1 MKNVKTFFLENP
13 LSIMVTLMVLGWM
26 FSAFVL
32 TEKPFD
38 KLVVCNYHGTIDTI
52 KVPCKVAKTL
62 EAGDRIGQ
70 VQQIWDFDMAPDHI
84 GPWQFSN
91 RIDTG
96 MIQMNRFPGIVE
108 EEIIAFDNYRIAA
121 VVKVIE

>member
-1 MKNVKTFFLENP
+1 MKTFINNH
-13 LSIMVTLMVLGWM
+13 SIEITFFAVISL
-26 FSAFVL
+26 FIL
-32 TEKPFD
+32 TSYCTIERPFD
-38 KLVVCNYHGTIDTI
+38 KYVVCSYQGTIDTI

-62 EAGDRIGQ
+62 EVGDQIGE

-91 RIDTG
+91 RVDTG

-108 EEIIAFDNYRIAA
+108 EEIIALDNYRIAT
-121 VVKVIE
+121 VVEVIK